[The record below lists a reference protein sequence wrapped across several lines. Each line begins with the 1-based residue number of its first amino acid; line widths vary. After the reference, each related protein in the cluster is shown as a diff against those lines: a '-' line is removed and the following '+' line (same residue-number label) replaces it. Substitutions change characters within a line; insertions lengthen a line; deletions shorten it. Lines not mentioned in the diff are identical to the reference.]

1 MDAKNIKEREDEYQK
16 WKKEHEGDVDD
27 IELLQISEQVRIGN
41 TSGILDNEKGYR
53 IAWDLDI
60 KKFKH

>member
-1 MDAKNIKEREDEYQK
+1 MDIKEREDKYQQY
-16 WKKEHEGDVDD
+16 KKDHEHEVDD
-27 IELLQISEQVRIGN
+27 IDRLQISEQVRVGF
-41 TSGILDNEKGYR
+41 TSGILDNENGYR